1 MYVDTKQKVWWWKS
15 NGLLPQC
22 LRFSARV
29 WICILHETLKNC
41 CWKGFPNFPKK
52 CQVDLDCFNNTEKAK
67 IKRVLEQLS
76 NDAEDVIT
84 EDASQAQGTTYLL
97 RNRLITNKENSEM
110 LQVDGQCQENEGSR
124 KSSDVE
130 GECRKDL
137 GEKRRLHSWSR
148 GVLVIVGGGFYIWM
162 SFLVLRFWFSLFCIS
177 FVKDIHFPN
186 NANTKQ
192 EDASYMWYLCIFYL
206 QAAAS
211 FSIGFPYTRGGIQFN
226 HRFSMIPWSYS
237 FSVKAPSKLA
247 WESWTSWLWNSKAK
261 KKVTLNASIL
271 GMIICVI

>member
-1 MYVDTKQKVWWWKS
+1 MLPRHRPDFRTGLIISFRAPEVPKICMWIPNRKFDGENLMDYYPNVCASQPEYGSAFCTKHSKIV
-15 NGLLPQC
+15 
-22 LRFSARV
+22 A
-29 WICILHETLKNC
+29 E
-41 CWKGFPNFPKK
+41 KGFPTAIRDFMKK
-52 CQVDLDCFNNTEKAK
+52 CQVDPDCFNKTEKAK

-148 GVLVIVGGGFYIWM
+148 GVLVIVGGGFYI
-162 SFLVLRFWFSLFCIS
+162 
-177 FVKDIHFPN
+177 
-186 NANTKQ
+186 
-192 EDASYMWYLCIFYL
+192 
-206 QAAAS
+206 
-211 FSIGFPYTRGGIQFN
+211 
-226 HRFSMIPWSYS
+226 
-237 FSVKAPSKLA
+237 
-247 WESWTSWLWNSKAK
+247 
-261 KKVTLNASIL
+261 
-271 GMIICVI
+271 